1 MLGASNNTL
10 VVALENVVEVYDK
23 FDKVQ
28 VLQELKGIQVQPIRV
43 WMLLLERQLK
53 YSFNLFSELLPIIS
67 LIIQYFL
74 SICDDI

>member
-10 VVALENVVEVYDK
+10 VVALENVVEVYK

-43 WMLLLERQLK
+43 WMWLLERQLK
-53 YSFNLFSELLPIIS
+53 YSFNLFSELLPFIS